1 MKKLMAILLAALLAA
16 SALPVLADENV
27 SGSVSDI
34 EAANGQITYK
44 DSSSTTQTISGT
56 EASFTGDVTAGDNM
70 YTIKVDGD
78 GYTIS
83 VTGDVDTGTAGGVI
97 AKGESDVSVTGDITG
112 ASYGI
117 SASKATVTVEGE
129 VTATSGTGVVTN
141 PGATV
146 TINNEGDTAVEAFK
160 KGANVISSTVT
171 ITGDIVVDNTTNKS
185 GSGVA
190 VYGDLDKG
198 SSELE
203 VTGNITANSSGVSA
217 YGASTVT
224 VEGDI
229 TVTGN
234 FTGISDGVT
243 TGNMPGYT
251 GTPTVS
257 VTGDINATRYGVS
270 TIVNGSTITVVG
282 DITTTG
288 DGDGNSWGVKASGNS
303 TVSVTGDISAKYY
316 GIEATASTVTVEGD
330 ITAEGNSDGIGYG
343 VFAKEESTVSV
354 TGDIDAETIGVYAT
368 GSTVTVDGDVT
379 GKTLGVMAMMEGTEV
394 TVGGNVSGGNTG
406 MSVLVSA
413 EVTVCGDVTGGEYGI
428 DAAADSTVIV
438 TGNVDAKT
446 SGGSAVALSGDN
458 TIVVEGTASG
468 EYAVVCGETTSEDS
482 TIIVY
487 QLDGK
492 LGVIEEGETPQL
504 VEAEGETEDL
514 LKDIIHYIIT
524 KDLQG
529 AEMTGSEELTVGKT
543 TYETASEDD
552 ELIVDGGDIKIKS
565 VSAGKNA
572 KVTKNSDG
580 TFTITVK
587 RGGGLDIVVKLG
599 GDDKTAI
606 QCLETKINAGSFGTA
621 VTDVNDIAVKYTCLS
636 VNGNELRFKTAVDA
650 DAAARKLTLN
660 SDLLQRMDA
669 IKVKTLSFKVGDQ
682 LFKIDAEQLK
692 GFDSVTITVDPATG
706 AVTLETTGGEAKA
719 ITFTFDGE
727 EITIEA

>member
-83 VTGDVDTGTAGGVI
+83 VTGDVDTGTTGGVL

-160 KGANVISSTVT
+160 IGANVISSTVT

-190 VYGDLDKG
+190 VYGRDGG
-198 SSELE
+198 SSELK

-224 VEGDI
+224 VEGNI

-234 FTGISDGVT
+234 FNGISDGVT
-243 TGNMPGYT
+243 TGNTSRYT

-270 TIVNGSTITVVG
+270 TTVNGSTITVDG

-288 DGDGNSWGVKASGNS
+288 DNSWGVKASGNS

-316 GIEATASTVTVEGD
+316 GIEATGSTVAVEGD

-354 TGDIDAETIGVYAT
+354 TGDIDAESIGVYAT

-379 GKTLGVMAMMEGTEV
+379 GKTLGVMAMMEGTEI
-394 TVGGNVSGGNTG
+394 TVRGDVSGGKTG

-413 EVTVCGDVTGGEYGI
+413 EVTVGGDVTGGEYGI

-458 TIVVEGTASG
+458 TIVVDGTASG
-468 EYAVVCGETTSEDS
+468 TYAIACNENTTEDS

-492 LGVIEEGETPQL
+492 LGVLEEGETPQL

-529 AEMTGSEELTVGKT
+529 AEITGSEELTVGEI

-660 SDLLQRMDA
+660 SDLLQRMEA

-706 AVTLETTGGEAKA
+706 AVTLETTGGETKA
-719 ITFTFDGE
+719 ITFTFGGE